1 MKFHAPYRRSAL
13 SQGISPDPV
22 LPRGVAPELPIRAVT
37 RRTEHAHL
45 TSPGSRR
52 RARPIGTYA
61 LVVFD
66 TPIAGSA
73 LGSTSGCGS
82 FCATLG
88 EHGKPQ
94 NGQYVRSLDLV
105 G

>member
-1 MKFHAPYRRSAL
+1 RSRSQYRTSRQNDAP
-13 SQGISPDPV
+13 G
-22 LPRGVAPELPIRAVT
+22 
-37 RRTEHAHL
+37 AH
-45 TSPGSRR
+45 RD
-52 RARPIGTYA
+52 AHIGTYA

-88 EHGKPQ
+88 EHGKRRT
-94 NGQYVRSLDLV
+94 GIMRCDRGIGS
-105 G
+105 